1 MYVLN
6 FSNRLAMMSILT
18 FKFWETRLIANLTK
32 RVTKLPFTSIET
44 LVIDSDYKL
53 GTAPGSAQMDFLQYS
68 SNPIHKL
75 AWKERMEPNMDAY
88 EGFLEGN
95 Y

>member
-1 MYVLN
+1 
-6 FSNRLAMMSILT
+6 MSMLT
-18 FKFWETRLIANLTK
+18 FRFWKARLISNLTK
-32 RVTKLPFTSIET
+32 RVTILPFTSIET
-44 LVIDSDYKL
+44 LVTDSDYKL
-53 GTAPGSAQMDFLQYS
+53 GTAPGSAQMDFLQHS

>member
-6 FSNRLAMMSILT
+6 FSNRLAMMSMLT

-53 GTAPGSAQMDFLQYS
+53 GTAPGSAQMDFLQHS

-75 AWKERMEPNMDAY
+75 AWKERMEPNMDTY
-88 EGFLEGN
+88 EGFLDGKL
-95 Y
+95 